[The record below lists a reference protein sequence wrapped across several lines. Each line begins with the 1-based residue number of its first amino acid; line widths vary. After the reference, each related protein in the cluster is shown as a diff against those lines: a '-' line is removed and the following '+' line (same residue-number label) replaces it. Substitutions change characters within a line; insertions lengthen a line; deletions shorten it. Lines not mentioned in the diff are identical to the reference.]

1 MEGWFFLSGGHGD
14 KGQVLLLILGTFE
27 PSLWV
32 GVGLLGSSSSVV
44 FNPFVSVKC
53 WLEQEARWIDLRYL
67 LWWGAR

>member
-1 MEGWFFLSGGHGD
+1 M
-14 KGQVLLLILGTFE
+14 LLLILGTFE

-53 WLEQEARWIDLRYL
+53 WFEQEARWIDLRYL